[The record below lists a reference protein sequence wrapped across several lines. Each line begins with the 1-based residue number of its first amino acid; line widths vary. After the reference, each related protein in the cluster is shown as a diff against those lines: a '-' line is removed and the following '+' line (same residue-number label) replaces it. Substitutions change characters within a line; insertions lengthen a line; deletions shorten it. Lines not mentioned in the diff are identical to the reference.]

1 MISEKFVFGKSD
13 NDNCINVG
21 PDTLFSE
28 EKGYGFVTQQNM
40 YSDENLTIPDMCN
53 NFTLPAYY
61 RSEQVLRVLQ
71 NDTGCYVNSREVCA
85 KLSAEEG
92 RLIPLYFRKL
102 VQRSGNYRVSVKLAG
117 SGEVLVF
124 TGTRRLVY
132 KGVVD
137 KIAEVSFIANVCYVI
152 PRGFTNV
159 HERRSIDIS
168 VLGED
173 VVLSEIEI
181 TPISCPTFYICG
193 DSTVTDQSADVPYA
207 PGTSYSGWGQ
217 MLPLHFT
224 GDIAVSNH
232 AHSGLTT
239 ESFRSEGHYSIIQA
253 MIKPGDYICF
263 QFAHNDQKLAHL
275 KAYEGYYQR
284 LSEYIDE
291 ARKVGANPIIIT
303 PLARNTWKADGSG
316 YNDLLKEYA
325 ESCIK
330 LGQDKNVP
338 VIDLHK
344 FSMDEILKVGME
356 SSKRYYFPKDYT
368 HTNDYGAYKMARFI
382 ARAIK
387 DFKKAFVNNPYARLS
402 ELITINTGA
411 WDTDVIPVVPE
422 IPEKFRTKDNAGAGK
437 LFDKLERP
445 KDLLLRAEALDM
457 VIKTARFFPTNV
469 FNDLYDDIVGHEWY
483 AGTVQCAY
491 QNGVIPCGMVKDRN
505 FRPEEPVTLRD
516 FLCFLMGAYTS
527 RKTLPSDKACTFNPS
542 CEDYALKFIRAA
554 AVIGLVSEADDLNAH
569 ITRRRAAD
577 LCVAVEL

>member
-1 MISEKFVFGKSD
+1 MNSERFVFGKSD

-71 NDTGCYVNSREVCA
+71 NDTGCYVNSREVCER
-85 KLSAEEG
+85 LSAEEG

-102 VQRSGNYRVSVKLAG
+102 VQRSGNYRVSVKLSG

-168 VLGED
+168 VLGEN
-173 VVLSEIEI
+173 VILSEIEI
-181 TPISCPTFYICG
+181 TPVSCPTFYICG

-224 GDIAVSNH
+224 GEIAVSNH

-263 QFAHNDQKLAHL
+263 QFAHNDQKLAYL

-387 DFKKAFVNNPYARLS
+387 DFKKASVNNPYARLS

-422 IPEKFRTKDNAGAGK
+422 IPEKFRTKDNAGAEK

-505 FRPEEPVTLRD
+505 FRPEEPVTLGD

-542 CEDYALKFIRAA
+542 CEDYALKFICAA